1 MSEIPN
7 FWLLALISQMSPYLK
22 FILVSKSTYPL
33 NIWCFLHKTHNTFTY
48 PPHYNNLCVLP
59 VYFGS
64 SQNSSEQSCDR
75 VLFHS
80 ISVPK
85 IWSTPNRLSL
95 QAARPKKH
103 QLRTLFGSIDFI
115 LEFIFN
121 FGSFL
126 LNSAQESSMLA
137 SIVSMSVFRAVA
149 RHDNWAGGGCI
160 FIYSCLHT
168 VKTIDFKRNPS
179 GRTQIYVYTAPPPPI
194 WTFHLLN
201 KI

>member
-137 SIVSMSVFRAVA
+137 SIVSMSVFSAVA
-149 RHDNWAGGGCI
+149 RHDNWGGGGYIHI
-160 FIYSCLHT
+160 FMFTYRKNNRFQKKSVGQNTNICIYS
-168 VKTIDFKRNPS
+168 
-179 GRTQIYVYTAPPPPI
+179 PPPPFGPFI
-194 WTFHLLN
+194 F
-201 KI
+201 